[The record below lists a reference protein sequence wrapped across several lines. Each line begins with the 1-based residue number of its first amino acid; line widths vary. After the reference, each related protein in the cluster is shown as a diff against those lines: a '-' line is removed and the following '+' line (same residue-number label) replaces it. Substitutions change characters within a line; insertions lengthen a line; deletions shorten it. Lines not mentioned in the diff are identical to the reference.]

1 MKVITIGRS
10 KENDI
15 AVNDP
20 MVSRTHLQIVQ
31 DDSGVCSVVDL
42 NSSNGTYVNGQ
53 RISGEVK
60 LQPKDEICIGNT
72 ILPWQEYI
80 KVSIGPVPP
89 PKSNKVWLYVV
100 TGFVF
105 VLLAGGIGL
114 YVYHDGKMSKEQE
127 KREQERAA
135 HAKRMRQESEQTKRL
150 QDKEEAIDLYIQ
162 ALKSDRDKRIESANK
177 DVAKANQRADQAF
190 DKAQKTKQAAEE
202 SVNKANKRAD
212 QAVGEANKEK
222 QKAKDSVKKAN
233 ERVVQAV
240 KEKDEMAKTLRLTTE
255 FYDEYNAM
263 KQDFARQVCDYLKKE
278 LHEDRNDAKKFLKD
292 WFNASANEDKQ
303 AILRAIQVVKQ
314 QRNKSEK
321 TEEVDSKPAI
331 SDSTQDGSGKE

>member
-15 AVNDP
+15 AVNDL

-31 DDSGVCSVVDL
+31 DDSGVCSAVDL
-42 NSSNGTYVNGQ
+42 NSLNGTYVNGQ

-60 LQPKDEICIGNT
+60 LQPKDEIRIGNT

-80 KVSIGPVPP
+80 KVSIDPVPP
-89 PKSNKVWLYVV
+89 SKPKVWLYVV
-100 TGFVF
+100 AGFVF

-114 YVYHDGKMSKEQE
+114 LYIYHDGKMTQEQE

-135 HAKRMRQESEQTKRL
+135 HAKRMRQDSEQTKRL
-150 QDKEEAIDLYIQ
+150 QDKEEAMDLYIR
-162 ALKSDRDKRIESANK
+162 ALESDRDKRIESANK

-212 QAVGEANKEK
+212 RAVGEANKEK
-222 QKAKDSVKKAN
+222 QKAEDSVKKAN

-278 LHEDRNDAKKFLKD
+278 LHEDRSDAKKFLKD
-292 WFNASANEDKQ
+292 WFNASASEDKQ